1 MVQGYT
7 RQDSGSKGGWHS
19 LFCPSTGEKGRSP
32 SGTFKGENV
41 ILRSYTCGVA
51 HDEWVAYFPKE
62 PRLLGPE
69 AADREVGGPMLSVT
83 GINRFFY
90 LCDFTDMRYKHSRV
104 LPFIREPFI
113 REPLLREPNDGDVF
127 IS

>member
-90 LCDFTDMRYKHSRV
+90 LRDFTDMRCKHSRV
-104 LPFIREPFI
+104 LSIICEQLRRE
-113 REPLLREPNDGDVF
+113 LNDGDVF